1 MAERFDVIS
10 PREGKD
16 GKTRWIRIGAGFPKG
31 DRVSVVLDAL
41 PLPDKEGRVSLM
53 LTPFVPKDQQGG
65 HGAAPQQSSGGGA
78 PTGGFQDF
86 ADDIPF

>member
-1 MAERFDVIS
+1 MSERFDVIS

-53 LTPFVPKDQQGG
+53 LTPFVPKD
-65 HGAAPQQSSGGGA
+65 GAAPQRESSA
-78 PTGGFQDF
+78 PAGGFNDF
-86 ADDIPF
+86 KDDIPF

>member
-1 MAERFDVIS
+1 MSERFDVIS

-53 LTPFVPKDQQGG
+53 LTPFVPKD
-65 HGAAPQQSSGGGA
+65 GAAPQRESSA
-78 PTGGFQDF
+78 PAGGFGDF
-86 ADDIPF
+86 KDDLPF

>member
-53 LTPFVPKDQQGG
+53 LTPFVPKGQD
-65 HGAAPQQSSGGGA
+65 GAAPQQSSA
-78 PTGGFQDF
+78 PAGGFEDF
-86 ADDIPF
+86 KDDLPF

>member
-41 PLPDKEGRVSLM
+41 PLPDKEGRVSIM
-53 LTPFVPKDQQGG
+53 LTPFVPKGQEGG
-65 HGAAPQQSSGGGA
+65 GNVVQMPAPQG
-78 PTGGFQDF
+78 GGFQDF
-86 ADDIPF
+86 KDDIPF